1 MTVSRVAT
9 AYPAKR
15 VFSDKAVAI
24 HEILNIQMTIGLVGQ
39 AWLVEEY
46 LIHNL

>member
-1 MTVSRVAT
+1 MTVSRVTT

-24 HEILNIQMTIGLVGQ
+24 CEILNIWMTNGLVGQ
-39 AWLVEEY
+39 AWPAGEH

>member
-1 MTVSRVAT
+1 MC
-9 AYPAKR
+9 

-24 HEILNIQMTIGLVGQ
+24 RETLNIHMANGLVSQDWPAG
-39 AWLVEEY
+39 EH

>member
-1 MTVSRVAT
+1 MC
-9 AYPAKR
+9 

-24 HEILNIQMTIGLVGQ
+24 HEILNVWMTNGLVGQ
-39 AWLVEEY
+39 AWLAGEY